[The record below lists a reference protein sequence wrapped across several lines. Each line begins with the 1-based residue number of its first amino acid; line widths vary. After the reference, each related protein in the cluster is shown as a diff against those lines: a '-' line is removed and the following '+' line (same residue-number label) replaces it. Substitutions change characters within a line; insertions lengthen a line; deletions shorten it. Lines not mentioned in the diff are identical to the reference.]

1 MYQGSHSKHSENRY
15 TPDYVAAPSAAART
29 TGHQAGGRGGK
40 RRMAV
45 LAISLLLMVTIAIT
59 GTLAYLSTNT
69 DPARNTFKPS
79 HVTCEVNETFTGSE
93 KSNVTVRNTGD
104 TDAYIRAAI
113 VVNWQNA
120 AGEIY
125 GASPV
130 EGTDYTIT
138 LGKGWTK
145 GDDGFYYYNASVAP
159 KDSTT
164 NLIERCSPLGNAPE
178 GYGLNVT
185 ILASAI
191 QSKGVNSADTAAVK
205 DAWGV
210 TPGVTPGV

>member
-1 MYQGSHSKHSENRY
+1 MYQGSHSKNSESRY

-40 RRMAV
+40 RRIAV

-59 GTLAYLSTNT
+59 GTLAYLSTQT
-69 DPARNTFKPS
+69 APARNTFNPS
-79 HVTCEVNETFTGSE
+79 HVTCEVEENFVNNV
-93 KSNVTVRNTGD
+93 KSSVTVKNTGD

-113 VVNWQNA
+113 VVNWQNE

-130 EGTDYTIT
+130 KDIDYTIT
-138 LGKGWTK
+138 FGDGWTD
-145 GDDGFYYYNASVAP
+145 GSDGFYYYNASVAP
-159 KDSTT
+159 DDSTG
-164 NLIERCSPLGNAPE
+164 NLIESCSPRGNAPE

-185 ILASAI
+185 VLASAI
-191 QSKGVNSADTAAVK
+191 QSKGVNSDGTAAVQ

>member
-59 GTLAYLSTNT
+59 GTLAYLSTKT
-69 DPARNTFKPS
+69 APARNQFNPS
-79 HVTCEVNETFTGSE
+79 HVTCEVEETFDE
-93 KSNVTVRNTGD
+93 NVKSNVSVKNTGD

-138 LGKGWTK
+138 FGPDWTK
-145 GDDGFYYYNASVAP
+145 GNDGFYYYNASVAP
-159 KDSTT
+159 KENTG
-164 NLIERCSPLGNAPE
+164 NLIESCSPLGKAPE

-191 QSKGVNSADTAAVK
+191 QSKGVKSDDTTAVQ